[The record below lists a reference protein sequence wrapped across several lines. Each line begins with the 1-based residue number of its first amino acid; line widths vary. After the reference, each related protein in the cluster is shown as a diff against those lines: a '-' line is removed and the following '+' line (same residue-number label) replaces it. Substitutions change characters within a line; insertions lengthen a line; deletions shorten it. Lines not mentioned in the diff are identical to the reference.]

1 MNLWSFNYAAAF
13 VFETRSQHGDGDVA
27 PMIKS
32 FAIAWDVREISR
44 SWKSIESPI
53 WHIHPSHLTENRLR
67 VVGRWPRIKWLRGGS
82 LPRSL

>member
-44 SWKSIESPI
+44 S
-53 WHIHPSHLTENRLR
+53 
-67 VVGRWPRIKWLRGGS
+67 
-82 LPRSL
+82 